1 MYDNAKRRD
10 EKDEDLLAAV
20 SCTGVQ
26 PGVALPAFINV
37 TQGFLVM
44 IKMGQQCYLIGE
56 GICADLQII
65 LSQLYFC
72 ASSLREGS
80 ITPPRRRSTC
90 KARIRKNIQATEIR
104 EA

>member
-1 MYDNAKRRD
+1 MLNLTRIAFPPRVSTLPTMYDNAKRRD

-44 IKMGQQCYLIGE
+44 IKMGQQC
-56 GICADLQII
+56 
-65 LSQLYFC
+65 
-72 ASSLREGS
+72 
-80 ITPPRRRSTC
+80 
-90 KARIRKNIQATEIR
+90 
-104 EA
+104 